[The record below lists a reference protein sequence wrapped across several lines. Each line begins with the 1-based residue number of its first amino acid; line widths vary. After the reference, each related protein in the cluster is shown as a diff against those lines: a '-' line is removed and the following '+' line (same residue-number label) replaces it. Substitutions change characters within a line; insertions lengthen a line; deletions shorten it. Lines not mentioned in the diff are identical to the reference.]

1 MKDDLSEA
9 MRRTLLAVRSG
20 DLSGATRIVKE
31 SLGNPMP
38 ASGAFPD
45 PAASARDITPH
56 AKDIGA
62 PPMRE
67 TSPQGGRP
75 DPAPQGRRPDP
86 AAGPGH
92 AAPPRGENGQIPPQQ
107 EPAGGESVLQSL
119 FGRLRDGLSGLAD
132 CGMPGTSRQGEEIVV
147 PPGAQWLA
155 RRHDGPA
162 GSRDYRL
169 FIPSRG
175 AEQATGLLLMLHG
188 CKQNPEDFALGTGML
203 GVAEAEGLILAFP
216 AQPRIAN
223 MSGCWNWF
231 EPGHQT
237 AAAGEPAILTGL
249 VRSLAAEF
257 HVPEGRIFA
266 AGLSAGGAMV
276 AVLADADPELFAA
289 IGIHSGLAA
298 GAAHDV
304 ASAFAAMGGTGAAG
318 RPALRRGGPR
328 LIVFHGDADGT
339 VAVTNAD
346 RLFDTA
352 PRDGTAGVTPAGR
365 RYLRRRITGPDGSIR
380 AEDWRIEG
388 GGHAWSGGSAAGSY
402 TDPAGPDASAEMVRF
417 FLGRD

>member
-1 MKDDLSEA
+1 MKDDFSDA

-31 SLGNPMP
+31 SLGTATP
-38 ASGAFPD
+38 ASGASPD

-56 AKDIGA
+56 AMASEGLLPQDA
-62 PPMRE
+62 P
-67 TSPQGGRP
+67 
-75 DPAPQGRRPDP
+75 PQGRRPDP
-86 AAGPGH
+86 AARPRQ
-92 AAPPRGENGQIPPQQ
+92 ATPPRQ
-107 EPAGGESVLQSL
+107 EPPAAEPVLQSL
-119 FGRLRDGLSGLAD
+119 FGRLREGLSGLAD
-132 CGMPGTSRQGEEIVV
+132 CGMPVAPGRGEEIVV

-155 RRHDGPA
+155 RRHDDPA

-169 FIPSRG
+169 FIPSQG
-175 AEQATGLLLMLHG
+175 AERATGLLLMLHG

-203 GVAEAEGLILAFP
+203 RVAEAEGLILAFP

-231 EPGHQT
+231 EPGHQS

-257 HVPEGRIFA
+257 QVPEGRIFA

-276 AVLADADPELFAA
+276 AVLADADPGLFAA

-339 VAVTNAD
+339 VSVNNAD
-346 RLFDTA
+346 RLFGTV
-352 PRDGTAGVTPAGR
+352 PRDGTAGVTTAGR
-365 RYLRRRITGPDGSIR
+365 RYLRRRIPGPDGSIR

-388 GGHAWSGGSAAGSY
+388 AGHAWSGGSAAGSY